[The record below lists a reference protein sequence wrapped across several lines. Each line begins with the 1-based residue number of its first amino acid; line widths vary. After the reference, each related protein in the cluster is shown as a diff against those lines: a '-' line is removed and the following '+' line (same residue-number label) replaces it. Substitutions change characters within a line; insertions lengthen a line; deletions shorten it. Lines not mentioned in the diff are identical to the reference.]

1 VTPLGMR
8 ILTSYSRLAGVQQ
21 GRSCYENGCD
31 EDLIPQSPGH
41 ETILSNFPLICRA
54 NMPSMLTPQRCDAY
68 QSQNSNHQL
77 HPEIEI
83 IIDNP
88 ERGRRRRRLQHGSM
102 QAIQRNP
109 PLPSRQNHRK
119 NSPSALG
126 YNKFDLRY
134 RSSALQSE
142 NSKGIKGF
150 CDSGHVWNVQKA

>member
-1 VTPLGMR
+1 MLTCFTLPLGVGTNVTPLGMR

-88 ERGRRRRRLQHGSM
+88 ERGLRRRRLQHGSM
-102 QAIQRNP
+102 Q
-109 PLPSRQNHRK
+109 SREIHHSLHGKTTGRTALA
-119 NSPSALG
+119 PSATI
-126 YNKFDLRY
+126 
-134 RSSALQSE
+134 
-142 NSKGIKGF
+142 NSIYGTAAQHCNLKIAR
-150 CDSGHVWNVQKA
+150 V